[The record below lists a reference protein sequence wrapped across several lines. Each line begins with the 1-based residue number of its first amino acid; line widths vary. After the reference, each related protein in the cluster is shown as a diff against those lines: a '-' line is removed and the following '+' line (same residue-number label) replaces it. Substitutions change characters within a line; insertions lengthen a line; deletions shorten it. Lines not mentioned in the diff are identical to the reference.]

1 MKFLNIGP
9 LELIAI
15 LVLALII
22 MGPKDMVKAGS
33 DIGHFIRKVV
43 KSPIWRTIVT
53 SSREIKE
60 LPSKIVNEAGID
72 EEIKEFK
79 KVSSEIQGE
88 TRVEADIP
96 VIDPVSVPLSGNET
110 KEVKETRF

>member
-22 MGPKDMVKAGS
+22 MGPKDLVKTGA
-33 DIGHFIRKVV
+33 DIGSFVRKIV

-60 LPSKIVNEAGID
+60 LPSKIVNEAGINED
-72 EEIKEFK
+72 IKEFK
-79 KVSSEIQGE
+79 KVSSDIQGSYG
-88 TRVEADIP
+88 VEADIP
-96 VIDPVSVPLSGNET
+96 SIDPVIVPVDSGEG
-110 KEVKETRF
+110 KEAKETRF